1 MPAFT
6 YAPRTVNDKSSLAPG
21 YHPAFLLAIVDEEV
35 PDGWQMKEKSPR
47 MWRWQF
53 AVFHSPEQIT
63 QGGQP
68 EHQSATSSQT
78 FSPGGKF
85 QPSKA
90 YTWTC
95 KLLGR
100 KIEAGETVD
109 LDPLLPLPCM
119 VMVTRT
125 KADGTPIEYANL
137 PALEPW
143 PDGNALLTPEFRAK
157 LKAFAETP
165 VAQPPAP
172 VAQPGQPGVPPTA
185 WAQPAQPQP
194 PPPTLPGVPPGLP
207 AWARR

>member
-6 YAPRTVNDKSSLAPG
+6 YTPRTVNDKSSLAPG

-53 AVFHSPEQIT
+53 AVFHAPEQIA
-63 QGGQP
+63 QGGTP

-100 KIEAGETVD
+100 KVEAGETID

-125 KADGTPIEYANL
+125 KSDGTPIEYANL
-137 PALEPW
+137 VALEPW
-143 PDGNALLTPEFRAK
+143 PDGTALLMPTLRAQ
-157 LKAFAETP
+157 LAAFLETP
-165 VAQPPAP
+165 VAASAQP
-172 VAQPGQPGVPPTA
+172 VAPSPQPYAPQAAPTT
-185 WAQPAQPQP
+185 WAQPAPTQPA
-194 PPPTLPGVPPGLP
+194 LPGTAPGQVR
-207 AWARR
+207 W